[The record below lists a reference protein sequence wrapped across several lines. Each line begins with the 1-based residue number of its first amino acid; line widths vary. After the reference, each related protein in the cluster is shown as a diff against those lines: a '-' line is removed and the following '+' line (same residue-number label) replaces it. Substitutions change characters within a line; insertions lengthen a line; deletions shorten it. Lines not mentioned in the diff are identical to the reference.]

1 MENYMED
8 YDFDD
13 MDFELMEEQTELKSQ
28 ETIGKTDTFGLDDV
42 IDRDLTEIQNPKVI
56 KEHIYMNE
64 NTIPAFK
71 IQEQN
76 SGEPFV
82 VMGFK
87 GGKFEYGMQGIKKIP
102 YNVPDLIT
110 ATNRVVF
117 ITNGEDKADFLK
129 SLGFI
134 TTTAPF
140 NVAKKWKEDYN
151 KYLQTAG
158 KALIVQDNSEKGKLF
173 AENTYATIGKALGNN
188 VGIVNL
194 KKLASK
200 FNIDLEDN
208 TSLMKFRE
216 ILADDS
222 LIKVAFEALEKT
234 MLVEV

>member
-1 MENYMED
+1 MENYMENYGLMD
-8 YDFDD
+8 Y
-13 MDFELMEEQTELKSQ
+13 EPLEEIQLKSEYTAQ
-28 ETIGKTDTFGLDDV
+28 ATNTFDFSDV
-42 IDRDLTEIQNPKVI
+42 IDRDTTEIQNPSVT
-56 KEHIYMNE
+56 KEHIYMDE
-64 NTIPAFK
+64 NSNPAFK
-71 IQEQN
+71 IQEQC

-82 VMGFK
+82 VMGYK
-87 GGKFEYGMQGIKKIP
+87 NGKFEYGMQGVKKIP
-102 YNVPDLIT
+102 YNVPDLIKSS
-110 ATNRVVF
+110 NRVVF
-117 ITNGEDKADFLK
+117 IVNGEDKADFLK
-129 SLGFI
+129 NLGFI

-140 NVAKKWKEDYN
+140 SGANKWKVDFN
-151 KYLQTAG
+151 KYLQIAG
-158 KALIVQDNSEKGKLF
+158 RVLILQDNSEKGKLF